1 MTDESF
7 ERFRDRMVLGILVLA
22 AGTLATAFIVD
33 LTRPASSTKKF
44 EIVDSYNGCDVI
56 RYTTPSN
63 DWEYFLDCSPK
74 GSKQ

>member
-7 ERFRDRMVLGILVLA
+7 ARFRDRMVLGIMIFS
-22 AGTLATAFIVD
+22 AGMLITAFIVD
-33 LTRPASSTKKF
+33 LTRPAKPTKKF
-44 EIVDSYNGCDVI
+44 EIVDKYNECDVI

-74 GSKQ
+74 GSQK